1 MPNILNLELTISVYT
16 CLEQSLMTC
25 ALACL
30 TIILACSD
38 CCQLSCNSN
47 CSLFDGSILLK
58 CSAWTNYATDTA
70 GQTRVRG
77 STNTGSILFSIWL
90 SLISVNL
97 CTGHCSS
104 YLYAINF
111 CRMLLHGLS
120 TLSPRLLSNKKL
132 HAMVP
137 RNQMPQ
143 SPAKVI

>member
-1 MPNILNLELTISVYT
+1 MSVYT

-25 ALACL
+25 TLACL

-47 CSLFDGSILLK
+47 CSLFDGGILLK
-58 CSAWTNYATDTA
+58 CSAWTDYPTDTA
-70 GQTRVRG
+70 GQTRVWG
-77 STNTGSILFSIWL
+77 STNTGSILFSIWCL
-90 SLISVNL
+90 TVNL
-97 CTGHCSS
+97 CTDHCSS

-120 TLSPRLLSNKKL
+120 TLSPRLWSNKKQ

-137 RNQMPQ
+137 QNQMPQ